1 MDSSSRNSLQHTK
14 LHRKLRHIRGQ
25 GRNHEFFRLPALS
38 DPPSGHPRSHSTRT
52 TSPQL
57 PLLPPGALDDV
68 DSECLSGWLKSRL
81 RDAVTGYRARQH
93 RWLVLVL
100 GAC

>member
-25 GRNHEFFRLPALS
+25 RRNHEFFRPTALS
-38 DPPSGHPRSHSTRT
+38 DPRSVHPRSHLTRT

-57 PLLPPGALDDV
+57 PLMPLETRMRSIRSA
-68 DSECLSGWLKSRL
+68 
-81 RDAVTGYRARQH
+81 
-93 RWLVLVL
+93 
-100 GAC
+100 

>member
-38 DPPSGHPRSHSTRT
+38 EPRSVYPRSRPTRT

-57 PLLPPGALDDV
+57 SLLLSGALDEV
-68 DSECLSGWLKSRL
+68 DSEHLSGSLKS
-81 RDAVTGYRARQH
+81 
-93 RWLVLVL
+93 
-100 GAC
+100 